1 MCVKRSS
8 ESAHATGTAEGFQVF
23 GSGQPS
29 FSHFLI
35 FSLFR
40 VGGLLQTMSF
50 ARDLSRSEKLEL
62 ARLFSCLF
70 EALNSIL
77 IPDDLDGVGLRLAA
91 RNELEL
97 SVLTE
102 VLELL
107 AGRPGDV
114 HCLDVVG
121 VEVVSRL
128 GRRAGEFHAESA
140 EVAQLNPVAA
150 EELLAQAVY
159 GVGQDALD
167 GALRERRVVVC
178 DVLAELVERELLVHL
193 SRSVGHRAHG
203 VVISLLGTGLLT
215 CDVDTVVNHKA
226 KVFFFVELR
235 ELMELSLTLFAGE

>member
-1 MCVKRSS
+1 LLKQDFNRLKTN
-8 ESAHATGTAEGFQVF
+8 AQHAAQSEGFHGF
-23 GSGQPS
+23 GSGQTS
-29 FSHFLI
+29 FSHFFI

-40 VGGLLQTMSF
+40 VGDLLQT
-50 ARDLSRSEKLEL
+50 
-62 ARLFSCLF
+62 
-70 EALNSIL
+70 LNSVL

-91 RNELEL
+91 GNELEL

-114 HCLDVVG
+114 HSLDVVG

-128 GRRAGEFHAESA
+128 GGVAGQFHTEGA

-150 EELLAQAVY
+150 EELLAQTVY

-215 CDVDTVVNHKA
+215 CDVDAVVDHKA
-226 KVFFFVELR
+226 KVF
-235 ELMELSLTLFAGE
+235 LMVLITHCNVGD